1 VIVNLKSAESPFVLS
16 SIFKEETP
24 TKIIAREVEGIT
36 IVDVIGRI
44 VLGEGEALLRE
55 TITGLIANGR
65 RKFLLNMAG
74 VPYMDSSGLGAL
86 VETYHNVHRVGG
98 RLQLL
103 KLTKKLLE
111 LLEMTR
117 LNKILELTDNEVE
130 AVRTLRNLD
139 APVLRSVSL
148 AS

>member
-1 VIVNLKSAESPFVLS
+1 MKV
-16 SIFKEETP
+16 
-24 TKIIAREVEGIT
+24 IAREVEDIT

-44 VLGEGEALLRE
+44 VLGEGESLLRE
-55 TITGLIANGR
+55 TVAGLIANGR
-65 RKFLLNMAG
+65 RRFLLNMAG

-86 VETYHNVHRVGG
+86 VETYHSVHRVGG

-111 LLEMTR
+111 LVEMTR
-117 LNKILELTDNEVE
+117 LTKIFEFTDDEVE
-130 AVRTLRNLD
+130 AVRKLRNLD
-139 APVLRSVSL
+139 AAVLHAVSL